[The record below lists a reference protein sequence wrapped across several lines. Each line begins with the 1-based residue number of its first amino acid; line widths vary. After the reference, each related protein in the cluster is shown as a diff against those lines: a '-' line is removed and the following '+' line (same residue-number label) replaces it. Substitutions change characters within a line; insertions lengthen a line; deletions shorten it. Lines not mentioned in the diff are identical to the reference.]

1 MKTKI
6 LMAAATALTLATP
19 ALAREP
25 LSVTDFQTT
34 ARWQENWDDL
44 AKKGKAAG
52 AQWDC
57 NSHDCELVWVT
68 KPGVTAKLMVAKN
81 NGPRAY
87 CFMTGAPTIDCYVD
101 NGAKAVWASVAPSYT
116 AQAPTSNNVVGSNS
130 AVQEEAQTIEQFR
143 ANWNSLLE
151 RAKGRTDIA
160 HSCGDGACVW
170 TWELRSHVWAKMVEG
185 NNGQGHAWY
194 CFLAEPAPTWDC
206 YGNNLVKWV
215 WNPNTDTGNTGT
227 AVAPPDSPA
236 PITNPNAIAMFTDG
250 IRAHVAA
257 MIGSI
262 AAPMLIDTGASIA
275 SVNQSVAN
283 ALLANGEAE
292 DVGQGTVGL
301 AGGTHEDRHYIV
313 IHRLSLGTH
322 VATEVRAV
330 INPVDD
336 DMLLSLPA
344 LNQMGKFTI
353 DTPNNQLV
361 FG

>member
-1 MKTKI
+1 MKTSI

-25 LSVTDFQTT
+25 LSVADFQTT
-34 ARWQENWDDL
+34 ARWQKNWDDL

-57 NSHDCELVWVT
+57 NSYDCELVWVT

-116 AQAPTSNNVVGSNS
+116 AQAPTSNNLVGSNS
-130 AVQEEAQTIEQFR
+130 AVQENAQTIEQFR
-143 ANWNSLLE
+143 ANWNSLLD
-151 RAKGRTDIA
+151 RAKGRTDIE

-215 WNPNTDTGNTGT
+215 WNPNSDTGNTGT
-227 AVAPPDSPA
+227 AVASSDSPA
-236 PITNPNAIAMFTDG
+236 PISNPNAIAMFTDG

-262 AAPMLIDTGASIA
+262 AAPMLIDTGASVA
-275 SVNQSVAN
+275 SVNPVGRHSAPRQRRGQYA
-283 ALLANGEAE
+283 
-292 DVGQGTVGL
+292 GQGEVGL
-301 AGGTHEDRHYIV
+301 AGGGHGDVDYIV
-313 IHRLSLGTH
+313 IHQIALGTH
-322 VATEVRAV
+322 VATNVRAV
-330 INPVDD
+330 INLTMTTCCCRSRRSTRWASSP
-336 DMLLSLPA
+336 STPP
-344 LNQMGKFTI
+344 TI
-353 DTPNNQLV
+353 N
-361 FG
+361 